1 MKRKHR
7 IASWLGLNGNSLR
20 RRTDK
25 AGAYGKA
32 ALLAVFL
39 IGTPVACTVTGIWA
53 HHSAMTEMRVEQS
66 WHQVPAVVLESISQ
80 QDIYDYGGLVWTSA
94 RWTAAG
100 RQHNGTIAINNEARA
115 GTRVPIWVNASGQSS
130 GAPVSS
136 GDALLR
142 VVDYVVLTPIALA
155 IALLLLAAAGRYLL
169 NRRRMAGWEAD
180 WACVGPQWTRQFR
193 ATGK

>member
-1 MKRKHR
+1 MKRGHR
-7 IASWLGLNGNSLR
+7 IASWLGLDGNSLR

-32 ALLAVFL
+32 ALLVIFL
-39 IGTPVACTVTGIWA
+39 IGAPVACTVTGIWTY
-53 HHSAMTEMRVEQS
+53 HSAMAEQRVQQS
-66 WHQVPAVVLESISQ
+66 WHQVSAVVLESVPE
-80 QDIYDYGGLVWTSA
+80 QDIYYYGGLVWTPA

-100 RQHNGTIAINNEARA
+100 HQHHGTIAISSGARA

-130 GAPVSS
+130 GAPLSR

-142 VVDYVVLTPIALA
+142 VVDYVVLTPIARA
-155 IALLLLAAAGRYLL
+155 IPLLLLAAAGRYLL
-169 NRRRMAGWEAD
+169 NRRRVAGWEAGWD
-180 WACVGPQWTRQFR
+180 RVGPQWTRQFR